1 MIRLNSHF
9 LWSTLIRLD
18 ENERVRFFKL
28 IFFSTVHITLNIHQN
43 IAGLLSVVVSIS
55 WKMHLKVM
63 KLLFSGHI
71 FKKFFWGK
79 DLPGSLDVCFGHH
92 TSVEQQYI
100 FYTFGT
106 PLKQSEPIGK
116 GRAVVSRKLA
126 CCHFISG
133 SQFTM
138 SHTDTIAS
146 EQNSLTNT

>member
-1 MIRLNSHF
+1 M
-9 LWSTLIRLD
+9 
-18 ENERVRFFKL
+18 
-28 IFFSTVHITLNIHQN
+28 LNIHQN
-43 IAGLLSVVVSIS
+43 IASLLSVVVSIS
-55 WKMHLKVM
+55 WKMHLKDM

-71 FKKFFWGK
+71 FKMFLWGK
-79 DLPGSLDVCFGHH
+79 HLPGSPNISFGHY
-92 TSVEQQYI
+92 TSVEKQYI

-126 CCHFISG
+126 RCYFISG

-138 SHTDTIAS
+138 SHTDTSAS